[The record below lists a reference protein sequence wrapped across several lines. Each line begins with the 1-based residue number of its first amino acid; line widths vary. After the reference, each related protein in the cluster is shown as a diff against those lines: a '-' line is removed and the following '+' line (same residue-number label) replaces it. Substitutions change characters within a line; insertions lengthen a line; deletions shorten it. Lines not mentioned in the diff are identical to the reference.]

1 MNNAVSVIR
10 VGLVGAECT
19 GKTTLAVALARG
31 FGVPWV
37 PELLREFCEQQGRTP
52 RRDEQRELMRE
63 QIRRESQA
71 LAQARD
77 EGAPF
82 LICDST
88 PLVTALYSQELFE
101 DRSLIVE
108 ARAHQAAYQTTL
120 LTDIDLPWQSDG
132 IQRDGETAR
141 RLFDASLRANLREY
155 RIAHTVISGDLQRR
169 LALARET
176 LLALRPDAI
185 AYNRASR

>member
-1 MNNAVSVIR
+1 MDNTVSVIR
-10 VGLVGAECT
+10 VGLVGAECS
-19 GKTTLAVALARG
+19 GKTTLAIALARS

-52 RRDEQRELMRE
+52 RRDEQRELMHE

-71 LAQARD
+71 LARARD

-82 LICDST
+82 LICDCT
-88 PLVTALYSQELFE
+88 PLVTASYSLALFE
-101 DRSLIVE
+101 DHSLMVD
-108 ARAHQAAYQTTL
+108 ARAHQALYQATL
-120 LTDIDLPWQSDG
+120 LTDIDLPWQPDG
-132 IQRDGETAR
+132 IQRDGQIAR
-141 RLFDASLRANLREY
+141 RLFDASLRANLREF
-155 RIAHTVISGDLQRR
+155 RIAHTLISGDPERR

-185 AYNRASR
+185 AYNHDPR

>member
-1 MNNAVSVIR
+1 MNGTVSVIR
-10 VGLVGAECT
+10 VGLVGAECS
-19 GKTTLAVALARG
+19 GKTTLAAALARS

-52 RRDEQRELMRE
+52 RRDEQRDLMRE
-63 QIRRESQA
+63 QIRRESLA
-71 LAQARD
+71 LTQARD
-77 EGAPF
+77 AGAPF

-88 PLVTALYSQELFE
+88 PLVTALYSQELFA

-108 ARAHQAAYQTTL
+108 ARAHQPVYQATL
-120 LTDIDLPWQSDG
+120 LTDIDLAWQADG

-141 RLFDASLRANLREY
+141 RLFDASLRESLRAF
-155 RIAHTVISGDLQRR
+155 RIAHTRVCGEPQRR

-176 LLALRPDAI
+176 LLALRADPI
-185 AYNRASR
+185 AYNQGSR